1 MDKLDPPEPLS
12 FEGNVR
18 ENWRRWKQEFELYL
32 VATESDGKS
41 EKVKSSIL
49 LTCIGKR
56 AREIYNTFT
65 FGNDEDKM
73 KVKPI
78 LEKFTAYC
86 NPRKNTT
93 FLRYQFF
100 SYNQQE
106 GQPFDDFVTE
116 LKKRSEDCAFGSLKD
131 SLICDRIVCGTTDN
145 KLHEHYLRETDLK
158 LEKAVQLGRAA
169 EETRKHA
176 EELKHAKP
184 TPVDVVRQ
192 GTTPKRNKGMTP
204 EYFANCKFCGRGHN
218 RGNCPAYGKSCND
231 CGASNHFAQCCPRT
245 THRPNPQQTHYRPI
259 REINRQ
265 PDTEEDECE
274 NFVGAITVEGLEKE
288 INETTLHSLDVE
300 DDELEWSV
308 ILESNGTN
316 INYKLDTGSQ
326 VNVLPKKAY
335 TKLIHKPKL
344 HPAKMKLTA
353 YNGTDIPVVGKC
365 IVSLRNRNQDY
376 KVLFIVAEMDSVP
389 LLGLNTCKK
398 LSLINRVMTVDC
410 QYSNLIHEY
419 TDCFGEIGS
428 LSKVH
433 HLTIDGNSSPVI
445 QAPRQ
450 VPFALREKLK
460 EELDRMVRLDI
471 IDKVEGPTDWVSNLV
486 IVEKPNGK
494 LRVCLDPRDL
504 NQAIKRQHYQLPT
517 AEDILSK
524 MAGAKYFS
532 KLDASSGYWQLKLD
546 EESSQLLAF
555 HTPFGRYKFKRLPFG
570 VNCASEIFQ
579 AEVTEILEG
588 LEGCANAQDDIV
600 VWGDTKDNHDRRLRN
615 VLSRIRLSGLKL
627 NRSKCIFGSNQITYL
642 GQLLTSEGV
651 KADPQKVSAIFDM
664 PAPENKS
671 DLQRFLGMVTY
682 LGKFVPNLSEV
693 SAPLREL
700 LEKNVAWSFDTPQQ
714 QAFQELKLL
723 ITNSPVLKYFDP
735 KLPIKVSSDA
745 SKSGLGATLEQKHGE
760 NWFPVAF
767 ASRSMNPAET
777 NYAQIEKEILSIV
790 FACER
795 FNDFLYGQRFTVK
808 TTTSR

>member
-100 SYNQQE
+100 SYNQQD

-116 LKKRSEDCAFGSLKD
+116 LKKRAEECAFGSLKD

-145 KLHEHYLRETDLK
+145 KLRERYLRETDLK

-176 EELKHAKP
+176 EELKHGKP

-192 GTTPKRNKGMTP
+192 GATPKINKGTTP

-218 RGNCPAYGKSCND
+218 RGNCPPHGKSCND
-231 CGASNHFAQCCPRT
+231 CGASNHFAQCCPRIT
-245 THRPNPQQTHYRPI
+245 RRPNPQQTCYRPI
-259 REINRQ
+259 REINHQ
-265 PDTEEDECE
+265 PDTEEDECK

-288 INETTLHSLDVE
+288 INETTLHSLDAE
-300 DDELEWSV
+300 DEELEWSV

-326 VNVLPKKAY
+326 VNVLPKKEY

-344 HPAKMKLTA
+344 HPAKVKLTD

-365 IVSLRNRNQDY
+365 IVSLRNRNQD

-410 QYSNLIHEY
+410 EYSNLINEY

-445 QAPRQ
+445 QAPRK
-450 VPFALREKLK
+450 VPFTLREKLK
-460 EELDRMVRLDI
+460 EELDRMVCLDI

-579 AEVTEILEG
+579 AEGTKILEG

-615 VLSRIRLSGLKL
+615 VLSRIRSSGLKL

-651 KADPQKVSAIFDM
+651 KADPRKVSAIVDM

-682 LGKFVPNLSEV
+682 LGKFVPKLSEV

-700 LEKNVAWSFDTPQQ
+700 
-714 QAFQELKLL
+714 
-723 ITNSPVLKYFDP
+723 
-735 KLPIKVSSDA
+735 
-745 SKSGLGATLEQKHGE
+745 
-760 NWFPVAF
+760 
-767 ASRSMNPAET
+767 
-777 NYAQIEKEILSIV
+777 
-790 FACER
+790 
-795 FNDFLYGQRFTVK
+795 
-808 TTTSR
+808 